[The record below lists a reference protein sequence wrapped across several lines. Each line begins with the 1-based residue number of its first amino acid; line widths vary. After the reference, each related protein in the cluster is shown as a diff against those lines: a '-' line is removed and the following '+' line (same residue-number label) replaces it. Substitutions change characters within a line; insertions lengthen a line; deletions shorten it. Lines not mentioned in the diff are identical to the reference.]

1 MAPSL
6 HFLATV
12 TRVSTAMS
20 HRFGL
25 PRDATSGV
33 EQARLRP
40 FEPDFTDAVIDV
52 THPRRTLGISADYI
66 EACRRSIAQ
75 SRLAPEPVLAR
86 SRNDEFLAVFSH
98 EVRSALSAIHNA
110 AHLLRMQ
117 HAETP
122 MALKARLLI
131 ERQVSRMTRLVADLC
146 DVARVRSDA
155 PSLRRERVDLCVIA
169 KHALDTL
176 ELDMSARNH
185 RLEVSMPA
193 APVWL
198 QGDAGRLE
206 QVLVNLLSNAAKY
219 TDPGG
224 EVTLAVHQKGAQ
236 AIICVRDT
244 GIGIAPHMLPRVF
257 ELYVQADPASRHV
270 EAGLGIG
277 LALVRNLVELHGGEV
292 TAASAGLGHGSEF
305 CVRLPLAPVITP

>member
-1 MAPSL
+1 
-6 HFLATV
+6 
-12 TRVSTAMS
+12 MS
-20 HRFGL
+20 QRFGL
-25 PRDATSGV
+25 VRDPPGLG
-33 EQARLRP
+33 QARLRP
-40 FEPDFTDAVIDV
+40 FEPEFSGEVIDV
-52 THPRRTLGISADYI
+52 TRPRGTLGISTHYI
-66 EACRRSIAQ
+66 EACRRSIAK
-75 SRLAPEPVLAR
+75 SRLAPEPVLAQ

-122 MALKARLLI
+122 IALKARMLI

-146 DVARVRSDA
+146 DITRVRSDS
-155 PSLRRERVDLCVIA
+155 PSLQRERVDLCVIA

-185 RLEVSMPA
+185 RLTISIPA

-198 QGDAGRLE
+198 DGDAGRLE
-206 QVLVNLLSNAAKY
+206 QVVVNLLSNAAKY

-224 EVTLAVHQKGAQ
+224 EVTLTIYQTGAQ

-244 GIGIAPHMLPRVF
+244 GIGIAPNMLPRVF
-257 ELYVQADPASRHV
+257 DLYVQADPGSRRV

-277 LALVRNLVELHGGEV
+277 LALVRNLVELHGGQV

-305 CVRLPLAPVITP
+305 CVRLPTAPVLAL